1 LAHDYVRENA
11 CETFHTDTDEREEP
25 VTALLELHDVHKSF
39 DAVRALRGVSLEL
52 HAGEVHALAGENGA
66 GKSTIV
72 RIIGGEYRPDAG
84 ELVLDGVP
92 RRFTGP
98 RDAQQHGIAVIHQ
111 EPAQFPDLTVAE
123 NVFMGRQPL
132 RPGRRIDRAAMR
144 RRTAELLGSL
154 GVPVDPDRIT
164 RGLSIADQQIIEIAK
179 ALAAQARIIVMDE
192 PTAALSTVEAE
203 RLFGV
208 ARRLAEG
215 GAALLFI
222 SHRLEEL
229 AQLCE
234 RVTVLRD
241 GALVT
246 TAPMAELDRDALVR
260 SMVGRAVEV
269 LYPDRAGEPG
279 EAALVV
285 EGLTRTGVFHDVSF
299 EVRRGEIVGLAGLVG
314 SGRSEVARAVFGVDE
329 RDHGAVLVGGRPL
342 RAGDPRAAIT
352 AGLAMVPEDRR
363 EQGLILDLSIER
375 NATLPR
381 LSAVSRWGLMSRA
394 RERAVA
400 GEWTRRLGVRLRAL
414 TDPVATL
421 SGGNQQKVVLGKW
434 LATKPAV
441 LIVDEPTRGIDVGA
455 KVEVHALLA
464 DLAAQGIA
472 VLMISSEL
480 SEVLGMADRVL
491 VMHEGRLVTELT
503 RGEAT
508 EEAVMQAATGGAA

>member
-1 LAHDYVRENA
+1 
-11 CETFHTDTDEREEP
+11 

-66 GKSTIV
+66 GKSTVV
-72 RIIGGEYRPDAG
+72 RIIGGEHQPDAG
-84 ELVLDGVP
+84 ELLLDGEP
-92 RRFTGP
+92 HRFTGP

-111 EPAQFPDLTVAE
+111 EPTQFPDLTVAE

-132 RPGRRIDRAAMR
+132 RAGRRIDRVVMR
-144 RRTAELLGSL
+144 SATAELLDTL
-154 GVPVDPDRIT
+154 GVPIDPDRVT

-179 ALAAQARIIVMDE
+179 ALAARARIIVMDE
-192 PTAALSTVEAE
+192 PTAALSTVEAQ
-203 RLFGV
+203 RLFRV

-229 AQLCE
+229 EELCQ

-246 TAPMAELDRDALVR
+246 TARMADIDRDGLVR

-269 LYPDRAGEPG
+269 LFPDRDGEPG
-279 EAALVV
+279 DEALVV
-285 EGLTRTGVFHDVSF
+285 DGLTLAGVYHDVSF

-314 SGRSEVARAVFGVDE
+314 SGRSEVARAIFGVDE
-329 RDHGAVLVGGRPL
+329 RDRGTVYVDGKRLRP
-342 RAGDPRAAIT
+342 GDPRAAIA

-381 LSAVSRWGLMSRA
+381 LSAVSRWGLMRRS
-394 RERAVA
+394 RERSVA
-400 GEWTRRLGVRLRAL
+400 DEWTRRLGVRLRRLA
-414 TDPVATL
+414 DPVATL

-434 LATKPAV
+434 LATKPTV

-464 DLAAQGIA
+464 DLAEQGIA

-491 VMHEGRLVTELT
+491 VMHEGRIAAELN
-503 RGEAT
+503 RAEAT
-508 EEAVMQAATGGAA
+508 EESVMHAATGGAA

>member
-1 LAHDYVRENA
+1 MAA
-11 CETFHTDTDEREEP
+11 TQP
-25 VTALLELHDVHKSF
+25 LLELRDVYKSF
-39 DAVRALRGVSLEL
+39 DAVRALRGVSIEL
-52 HAGEVHALAGENGA
+52 HAGEVHGLAGENGA
-66 GKSTIV
+66 GKSTVV
-72 RIIGGEYRPDAG
+72 RVIGGEHQPDAG
-84 ELVLDGVP
+84 EVLLDGEP
-92 RRFTGP
+92 HRFAGP
-98 RDAQQHGIAVIHQ
+98 REAQRHGIAVIHQ
-111 EPAQFPDLTVAE
+111 EPTQFPDLTVAE

-132 RPGRRIDRAAMR
+132 RSGRRIDRATMR
-144 RRTAELLGSL
+144 RRTAELFDSL
-154 GVPVDPDRIT
+154 GVPIDVDRVT
-164 RGLSIADQQIIEIAK
+164 RGLSIADQQIIEITK
-179 ALAAQARIIVMDE
+179 ALAMRARIIVMDE

-203 RLFGV
+203 RLFRV
-208 ARRLAEG
+208 ARRLADG

-229 AQLCE
+229 EALCQ

-246 TAPMAELDRDALVR
+246 TAPMADLDRDALVR
-260 SMVGRAVEV
+260 SMVGRAVEQ
-269 LYPDRAGEPG
+269 LFPDRTAEPG
-279 EAALVV
+279 DAALVV
-285 EGLTRTGVFHDVSF
+285 DGLRRAGVYHDVSF
-299 EVRRGEIVGLAGLVG
+299 SVHRGEIVGLAGLVG
-314 SGRSEVARAVFGVDE
+314 SGRSEVARAIFGVDE
-329 RDHGAVLVGGRPL
+329 RDAGTVTVDGAPL

-381 LSAVSRWGLMSRA
+381 LRAVSRWGLMSRG

-400 GEWTRRLGVRLRAL
+400 GEWAERLGVRLRRL

-434 LATKPAV
+434 LATRPAV

-464 DLAAQGIA
+464 DLAKQGIA

-491 VMHEGRLVTELT
+491 VMHEGRIAAELD
-503 RGEAT
+503 RGAAT
-508 EEAVMQAATGGAA
+508 EEAVMRAATGSSS

>member
-1 LAHDYVRENA
+1 M
-11 CETFHTDTDEREEP
+11 P
-25 VTALLELHDVHKSF
+25 ALLELRDVHKSF

-52 HAGEVHALAGENGA
+52 LPGEVHGLAGENGA
-66 GKSTIV
+66 GKSTVV
-72 RIIGGEYRPDAG
+72 RIIGGEHQPDAG
-84 ELVLDGVP
+84 ELLLDGEP

-98 RDAQQHGIAVIHQ
+98 REAQQHGIAVIHQ
-111 EPAQFPDLTVAE
+111 EPSQFPDLTVAE

-132 RPGRRIDRAAMR
+132 RAGRRIDRAAMR
-144 RRTAELLGSL
+144 RRTAELFDSL
-154 GVPVDPDRIT
+154 GVPIDPDRVT

-203 RLFGV
+203 RLFRV

-229 AQLCE
+229 EALCQ

-246 TAPMAELDRDALVR
+246 TSPMADLDRDGLVR
-260 SMVGRAVEV
+260 SMVGRAVEQ
-269 LYPDRAGEPG
+269 LFPDRV
-279 EAALVV
+279 AADGAADPALTV

-299 EVRRGEIVGLAGLVG
+299 DVRRGEIVGLAGLVG
-314 SGRSEVARAVFGVDE
+314 SGRSEVARAIFGVDG
-329 RDHGAVLVGGRPL
+329 RDRGTVLVGGRAL
-342 RAGDPRAAIT
+342 RAGDPRAAIA
-352 AGLAMVPEDRR
+352 AGVAMVPEDRR

-381 LSAVSRWGLMSRA
+381 LRAASRWGVMSRA

-400 GEWTRRLGVRLRAL
+400 GEWATRLGVRFRRL

-434 LATKPAV
+434 LATEPTV

-491 VMHEGRLVTELT
+491 VMHEGRLAAELA
-503 RGEAT
+503 GSAAT
-508 EEAVMQAATGGAA
+508 EEAVMHAATGGAG

>member
-1 LAHDYVRENA
+1 M
-11 CETFHTDTDEREEP
+11 
-25 VTALLELHDVHKSF
+25 TALLELHDVHKSF

-66 GKSTIV
+66 GKSTVV
-72 RIIGGEYRPDAG
+72 RIIGGEHQPDAG
-84 ELVLDGVP
+84 VLLLDDVP

-111 EPAQFPDLTVAE
+111 EPTQFPDLTVAE

-132 RPGRRIDRAAMR
+132 RSGRRIDRAATR
-144 RRTAELLGSL
+144 RRTAELFESL
-154 GVPVDPDRIT
+154 GVTIDPGRVT

-192 PTAALSTVEAE
+192 PTAALSTVEAA
-203 RLFGV
+203 RLFRV

-229 AQLCE
+229 EELCE

-246 TAPMAELDRDALVR
+246 TARMADLDRDALVR

-269 LYPDRAGEPG
+269 LYPDRDAEPG
-279 EAALVV
+279 DDALVV
-285 EGLTRTGVFHDVSF
+285 DGLTRTGVFHEVSF
-299 EVRRGEIVGLAGLVG
+299 AVRRGEIVGLAGLVG
-314 SGRSEVARAVFGVDE
+314 SGRSEVARAIFGVDE
-329 RDHGAVLVGGRPL
+329 RDRGTVLVDGSPL
-342 RAGDPRAAIT
+342 RPGDPRAAIA

-381 LSAVSRWGLMSRA
+381 LSAVSRWGLMSRG

-400 GEWTRRLGVRLRAL
+400 GEWTKRLGVRLRRLA
-414 TDPVATL
+414 DPVATL

-464 DLAAQGIA
+464 DLAREGIA

-491 VMHEGRLVTELT
+491 VMHEGRIAAELP

-508 EEAVMQAATGGAA
+508 EESVMQAATGS